1 MDTADKSWP
10 KGNDPNGPEHLVTI
24 SLTDL
29 FILFTSYRR
38 RIQNKNNRRNVMYYD
53 DFFQHNKIITLV
65 RLIQH
70 TQVYNIYMVI
80 HSLLLHSY
88 QFIGHMLRYF

>member
-10 KGNDPNGPEHLVTI
+10 NGNDPNGPEHLVTI

-38 RIQNKNNRRNVMYYD
+38 RKQNKNNRRSEMYYD
-53 DFFQHNKIITLV
+53 DFFQNNKIITLV
-65 RLIQH
+65 RRIQH
-70 TQVYNIYMVI
+70 TQVNDI
-80 HSLLLHSY
+80 
-88 QFIGHMLRYF
+88 